1 MSKLILLF
9 LLGYIVYRWLRSVSP
24 IAEKKTKGESAEA
37 MLLCARCG
45 VHFPSS
51 EAVREGE
58 KVFCSKQ
65 HSL

>member
-9 LLGYIVYRWLRSVSP
+9 LLGYIVYRWLRSAGP
-24 IAEKKTKGESAEA
+24 IAEKKSESAEA